1 MAGIY
6 FLSGYISPERI
17 QAAYP
22 GLKRRSEK
30 QSNYPRKGAIC
41 VICVFLQQI
50 KPGLRFAG

>member
-6 FLSGYISPERI
+6 FLSGYISPERL

-30 QSNYPRKGAIC
+30 QANYPRKGAIC